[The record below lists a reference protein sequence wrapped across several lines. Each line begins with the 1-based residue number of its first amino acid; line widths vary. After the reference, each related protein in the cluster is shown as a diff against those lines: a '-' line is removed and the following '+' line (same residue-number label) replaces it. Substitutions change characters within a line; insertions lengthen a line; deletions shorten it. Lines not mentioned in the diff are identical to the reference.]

1 MAKTVKPTVKDRW
14 NPAQVTAEGNSGE
27 IITKPNQSQSIRE
40 ILFRNT
46 QGMSYD
52 NYKTPYYEEQATFSS
67 QSLNKI
73 QDMEPVEKLQYL
85 KELNTQVKDLEGK
98 IKADEKAKAEAIA
111 KAQAEA
117 QVQQNNKETTT
128 KQRNNNET
136 RGRTQKTQ

>member
-1 MAKTVKPTVKDRW
+1 MAKTVKPSVKDRW
-14 NPAQVTAEGNSGE
+14 NPAKVMVEDNTGE

-73 QDMEPVEKLQYL
+73 QDMEPTEKLQYL
-85 KELNTQVKDLEGK
+85 KDLNTQVKDLEGK
-98 IKADEKAKAEAIA
+98 IKADEKAKADAI
-111 KAQAEA
+111 AEA
-117 QVQQNNKETTT
+117 QAQATVQE
-128 KQRNNNET
+128 NNNET
-136 RGRTQKTQ
+136 DAEN

>member
-1 MAKTVKPTVKDRW
+1 MGKKLKPSVKDRW
-14 NPAQVTAEGNSGE
+14 NPAKVTVEDNTGE

-73 QDMEPVEKLQYL
+73 QDMEPTEKLLYL
-85 KELNTQVKDLEGK
+85 KELDTQVKDLEGK
-98 IKADEKAKAEAIA
+98 IKADEKAKAEALA

-117 QVQQNNKETTT
+117 EIQQNNKETTT
-128 KQRNNNET
+128 ESE
-136 RGRTQKTQ
+136 

>member
-1 MAKTVKPTVKDRW
+1 MTKKKINTYGRW
-14 NPAQVTAEGNSGE
+14 EQRPATPQDNTGE

-73 QDMEPVEKLQYL
+73 QDMEPTDKLQYL
-85 KELNTQVKDLEGK
+85 ADVQKQVVDLQSKVKEHE
-98 IKADEKAKAEAIA
+98 AAKAAAIA
-111 KAQAEA
+111 AQQQAVEQSQNPAQEA
-117 QVQQNNKETTT
+117 MEATD
-128 KQRNNNET
+128 
-136 RGRTQKTQ
+136 